1 MTLRDRILSADDIV
15 SERVNVPEWGVDVD
29 VRTMTGAE
37 RARIMQAAADAGGR
51 VDFERVF
58 PDVVIACSHDPETG
72 ERVFGFDDRD
82 ALMAKSG
89 AAIDRIA
96 QVGLRLSGFTE
107 ASQTEMGKGSS
118 GTPSDAPTSS

>member
-1 MTLRDRILSADDIV
+1 MSLRDRILQASDIV
-15 SERVNVPEWGVDVD
+15 SESVTVPEWDVTVD

-51 VDFERVF
+51 IDFERVF

-72 ERVFGFDDRD
+72 ERVFTSDDRD
-82 ALMAKSG
+82 ALMSKSG

-107 ASQTEMGKGSS
+107 QSQTEMGKGS
-118 GTPSDAPTSS
+118 